1 MNDRKM
7 ASVHTIRQPQRLC
20 ITGDTLASMKE
31 ITVRELRNN
40 GSVVI
45 NRVLLGE
52 SLLVTR
58 DGAEVAELHP
68 VHQRPTHMSVLRKK
82 WQGLP
87 SLDPVALRGDIDSII
102 DQSIS

>member
-1 MNDRKM
+1 MTAKWLERTQSGNGR
-7 ASVHTIRQPQRLC
+7 SIC
-20 ITGDTLASMKE
+20 ITGDTLPIMKE

-40 GSVVI
+40 GSAVI
-45 NRVLLGE
+45 NRVLSGE
-52 SLLVTR
+52 SLIVIR
-58 DGAEVAELHP
+58 DGDEVAELRP
-68 VHQRPTHMSVLRKK
+68 VHQRPTHISVLRKK

>member
-1 MNDRKM
+1 MTAKWLVCTQSDNER
-7 ASVHTIRQPQRLC
+7 STC
-20 ITGDTLASMKE
+20 ITGDTLPIMKE

-40 GSVVI
+40 GSAVI
-45 NRVLLGE
+45 NRVLSGE

-68 VHQRPTHMSVLRKK
+68 VHQRPTHISVLRKK

-87 SLDPVALRGDIDSII
+87 SLSPVALRADIDSII
-102 DQSIS
+102 DQSVS

>member
-1 MNDRKM
+1 
-7 ASVHTIRQPQRLC
+7 
-20 ITGDTLASMKE
+20 MKE

-40 GSVVI
+40 GSAVI
-45 NRVLLGE
+45 NRVLSGE

-58 DGAEVAELHP
+58 DGADVAELHP
-68 VHQRPTHMSVLRKK
+68 VHQRPTHISVLRKK

-87 SLDPVALRGDIDSII
+87 SFDPVALRGDIDSII